1 MIMLTTEEVEAFVSA
16 FVAENRITLT
26 ENQLVALVRA
36 AEKAWNQQN
45 RLSVPLLHEM
55 IFADVK
61 GAGAYRVQQLINS
74 RQEERAYPRS
84 DIVPRLMVQVFH
96 PTYQRVFDNDL
107 TESNLS
113 IEEACWRVGALLRSI
128 HPFLVGNRVLSF
140 VIENQLRRRH
150 GLPVAT
156 LLRPKPVFDFY
167 RHELFKPY
175 AKRMMQ

>member
-1 MIMLTTEEVEAFVSA
+1 MDTLTTKEVEDSVSA
-16 FVAENRITLT
+16 FLAENRITLT
-26 ENQLVALVRA
+26 ENQHAALVRTC
-36 AEKAWNQQN
+36 EKAWNQQN
-45 RLSVPLLHEM
+45 RLFAPLLHEM
-55 IFADVK
+55 IFADVE
-61 GAGAYRVQQLINS
+61 GAGVFREQVLINS

-84 DIVPRLMVQVFH
+84 DIVPRLMVQVFR
-96 PTYQRVFDNDL
+96 PTYQQVYDRDL
-107 TESNLS
+107 TEPNLS

-167 RHELFKPY
+167 RNVLFKPY
-175 AKRMMQ
+175 AKKMMR